1 MNELSIK
8 EFRERKHWDAFA
20 QKYDSL
26 YKYREPFTK
35 YKIAKKVRDFTSALK
50 EYQFTGKKIK
60 MLEIGCGTGEY
71 TKKIAKVLPL
81 AQIVGLDISS
91 KIIREAELK
100 CRGCHNVSFIAESV
114 YHNRFRDSSFDVVY
128 GYYVL
133 HHLIAKKALDEIY
146 KLLKPG
152 GIAYFCEPNIL
163 NPVVYIIKSSPW
175 IKERIGDTQDEWAIN
190 PLGFKKY
197 RNKFKILKISFSE
210 YVLQTY
216 SLPISFIIRLDKL
229 TSFLRKIPVIKYL
242 GGSTQ
247 ILLQK
252 HG

>member
-1 MNELSIK
+1 M
-8 EFRERKHWDAFA
+8 
-20 QKYDSL
+20 YDSL
-26 YKYREPFTK
+26 YQYLKPFTK
-35 YKIAKKVRDFTSALK
+35 YKITKKVREFVSTLK
-50 EYQFTGKKIK
+50 EHHFIGKEIK

-71 TKKIAKVLPL
+71 TKKVARALPH
-81 AQIVGLDISS
+81 AQIVGLDISGN
-91 KIIREAELK
+91 IIREAELK
-100 CRGCHNVSFIAESV
+100 CSGCHNVSFVAESV
-114 YHNRFRDSSFDVVY
+114 YHNRFHDGSFDVVY

-146 KLLKPG
+146 RLLKPG

-175 IKERIGDTQDEWAIN
+175 IKERIGDTRDEWAIN

-197 RNKFKILKISFSE
+197 KNNFRILKISLSE
-210 YVLQTY
+210 YVWQT
-216 SLPISFIIRLDKL
+216 SLLPISFIIRLDKL